1 MRDRAR
7 HLGLRG
13 RLAIAIAAVLLLTV
27 GATFVIIYRGTGAEV
42 RGEIDRELQG
52 AIGDFQLRGVPPGPA
67 GPHAFALAVRRYLAT
82 QPFHASSRLLFA
94 TIPGAGTVTNEPELL
109 GLAQADEPAGNRRAV
124 EMREAQAL
132 RSAPVGFSTV
142 GLEDAGTLRVLT
154 TRIHGATGVAA
165 TIGVGES
172 LRPATDAQAGV
183 ARTFALA
190 GTLTLVVALVLA
202 YLIAARISQ
211 PLRRMARIAARVDAG
226 DLSPRIAAPG
236 PRDEIRVLADA
247 FDHML
252 DRLETAFGGQRAFLA
267 DTSHEL
273 RTPLTIIRGQ
283 LEVLARQ
290 RDIGA
295 DDVRRVEQLVR
306 AEVERMQRL
315 VDDLLLL
322 AHADEPAFL
331 TLREVD
337 LTSYLAELIE
347 TFQALGDRRFECGD
361 IPPGQLRAD
370 PDRLT
375 QALSN
380 IVRNAIAHTEPGGHI
395 RLRLAAT
402 GTSVTFAVDD
412 DGPGIPPAQRERI
425 FERFHRPDPSRTR
438 SSGGAGLGLAIV
450 RAIVEAHGGK
460 VSAGAAPGGGAR
472 ISFTLPGFRPSRPPA
487 RPDGEHSRR
496 GGDPAASPP
505 APAGQARARA
515 TPAP

>member
-1 MRDRAR
+1 MRNPAR

-27 GATFVIIYRGTGAEV
+27 GVTFVIIYRGTGAEV
-42 RGEIDRELQG
+42 RGEIDRELRG
-52 AIGDFQLRGVPPGPA
+52 ALSDFELRGLPPGGADPR
-67 GPHAFALAVRRYLAT
+67 AVASAARRYLAT

-94 TIPGAGTVTNEPELL
+94 SIPGAGTVTNEPELL
-109 GLAQADEPAGNRRAV
+109 GLVRQPDEPAGNHRAA
-124 EMREAQAL
+124 EAREARAL
-132 RSAPVGFSTV
+132 RSAPAGLSTV

-154 TRIHGATGVAA
+154 STIRHGASVVA

-190 GTLTLVVALVLA
+190 GSVTLLLALVLA
-202 YLIAARISQ
+202 YVIVARISH

-226 DLSPRIAAPG
+226 DLSPRIVASG
-236 PRDEIRVLADA
+236 PHDEVRVLADA

-252 DRLETAFGGQRAFLA
+252 DRLETAFAQQRAFLA

-273 RTPLTIIRGQ
+273 RTPLTVIRGQ

-290 RDIGA
+290 GKVGA
-295 DDVRRVEQLVR
+295 ADVRRVEQFVR

-331 TLREVD
+331 SLQEFD
-337 LTSYLAELIE
+337 LGSYLAGLMD
-347 TFQALGDRRFECGD
+347 TFRAFGDRRFECGQ
-361 IPPGQLRAD
+361 IPPGRLRAD

-375 QALSN
+375 QALAN
-380 IVRNAIAHTEPGGHI
+380 IVRNAVAHTEPGGRI
-395 RLRLAAT
+395 RLAVSAA
-402 GTSVTFAVDD
+402 GASVTFTVDD
-412 DGPGIPPAQRERI
+412 DGPGIPSAQRERI
-425 FERFHRPDPSRTR
+425 FERFHRPDPSRSR

-450 RAIVEAHGGK
+450 RVVVEAHGGR
-460 VSAGAAPGGGAR
+460 VSAGDAPGGGAR
-472 ISFTLPGFRPSRPPA
+472 ISFTLPGFRASGPAEQRPA
-487 RPDGEHSRR
+487 DDRQKA
-496 GGDPAASPP
+496 GGAAFQPL
-505 APAGQARARA
+505 
-515 TPAP
+515 